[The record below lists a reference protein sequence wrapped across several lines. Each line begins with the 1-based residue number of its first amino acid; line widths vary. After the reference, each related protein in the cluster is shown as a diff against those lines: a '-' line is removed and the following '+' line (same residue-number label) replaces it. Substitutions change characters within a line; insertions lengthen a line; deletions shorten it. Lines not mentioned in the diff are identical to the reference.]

1 MATTKNKVFIGSL
14 LENCY
19 LEREIKFWWERGI
32 KTWCEV

>member
-1 MATTKNKVFIGSL
+1 MTTTKNKVFIRSL

-19 LEREIKFWWERGI
+19 LEGEIKFWWGGI